1 MLQRKQS
8 IYLFLGM
15 AFTLLLLI
23 SPFEFLQTLNHEE
36 INALPPVFEDGI
48 YNVYDHVLFVVFASA
63 AALFSLLALLLFRNR
78 KTQILLAQFAVI
90 LNVGL
95 LVFSLVVFYQSI
107 VGMAE
112 LLIWQPHIGW
122 AMPVLS
128 GICVIY
134 AIKLIQK
141 DEKLVKSMDRLR

>member
-1 MLQRKQS
+1 
-8 IYLFLGM
+8 M

-23 SPFEFLQTLNHEE
+23 SPFDFLQTLNHEE
-36 INALPPVFEDGI
+36 IQSLPEIFSDGVF
-48 YNVYDHVLFVVFASA
+48 NVYDHTLFVVFAST

-78 KTQILLAQFAVI
+78 KTQILMAKFSVL

-95 LVFSLVVFYQSI
+95 LIFSLVVFYQS
-107 VGMAE
+107 VAGMAE
-112 LLIWQPHIGW
+112 LLDWEPWIGW

-128 GICVIY
+128 GMCVLY

>member
-8 IYLFLGM
+8 IYLFLAM

-36 INALPPVFEDGI
+36 INSLPPVFEDGI
-48 YNVYDHVLFVVFASA
+48 YDVYDHILFVVFATA
-63 AALFSLLALLLFRNR
+63 AALLSLLAILLFRNR
-78 KTQILLAQFAVI
+78 KIQILLARFALV

-95 LVFSLVVFYQSI
+95 LVFSLVVFYQS
-107 VGMAE
+107 VAGMAE
-112 LLIWQPHIGW
+112 LLLWQPQIGW
-122 AMPVLS
+122 AMPVLA
-128 GICVIY
+128 GVCVIY